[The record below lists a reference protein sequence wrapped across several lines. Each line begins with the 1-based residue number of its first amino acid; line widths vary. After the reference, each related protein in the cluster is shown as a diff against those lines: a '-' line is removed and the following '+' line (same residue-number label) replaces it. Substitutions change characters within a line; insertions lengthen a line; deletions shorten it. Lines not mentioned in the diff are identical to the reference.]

1 MVISIYTERQLLTV
15 QGSFICQTIK
25 MDGKI
30 KWLKVEV
37 EKNSTRITLW
47 KFSTKGEENM
57 PNMHFLSFET
67 SDPSKAFESF

>member
-1 MVISIYTERQLLTV
+1 
-15 QGSFICQTIK
+15 

-37 EKNSTRITLW
+37 EKNSTRITLC

-57 PNMHFLSFET
+57 PNMHFLSLET